1 MFSKNQRHYLLFV
14 EDMHE
19 SMNRI
24 EEYIKG
30 MDFEQFRKNY
40 LVVDAVVRNLEII
53 GEASNKIPEDI
64 KNRYPQIPWDKM
76 YGLRNRISHEYF
88 GLDYEIIWEIISK
101 QLPDNKEQ
109 IKQIIRIE
117 RK

>member
-1 MFSKNQRHYLLFV
+1 MFS
-14 EDMHE
+14 
-19 SMNRI
+19 
-24 EEYIKG
+24 
-30 MDFEQFRKNY
+30 KNY

-64 KNRYPQIPWDKM
+64 KNKYPQIPWDKM

-109 IKQIIRIE
+109 LKQILRIE
-117 RK
+117 HN